1 MCKSHANMIYMIR
14 AETFPKKKTRSY
26 CTRGYNSII
35 SSLNCKKA
43 LKKVKKISNCIAKSQ
58 KIKSL
63 HICTIFIMCISLLLF
78 FIRVYTR
85 TELYN
90 HHSAPSLWGKK
101 VDIQHLEFNRGKN
114 VYQHNHYYLTFR
126 LSGKPLVW
134 LLSLLRS

>member
-14 AETFPKKKTRSY
+14 AETFAKKKTRSY

-78 FIRVYTR
+78 FYTS
-85 TELYN
+85 LYTQ
-90 HHSAPSLWGKK
+90 SY
-101 VDIQHLEFNRGKN
+101 IIITQHLLYEEKKLI
-114 VYQHNHYYLTFR
+114 YST
-126 LSGKPLVW
+126 LSSIGEKMYINIIIII
-134 LLSLLRS
+134 